1 MSEIFLQKFYD
12 NVKDPSW
19 PQLIETYSDF
29 VKLPD
34 SIKNECYQQHG
45 LESTLNQIEDSDYW
59 LASHRSRVVVYRHHS
74 LVFIPVPKC
83 GFIYYH
89 DLFTRMGWE
98 QITLDKVNF
107 DQHIVFTAIMNPT
120 DRYLK
125 GLTEWFWK
133 RIRFDNF
140 DNLEQ
145 QELFFNIASDILI
158 TDIHT
163 MPYTV
168 EYQGIINKIHWIPSD
183 NLSDNEVKQSM
194 MHLFKKHNYNIQ
206 LPLDEP
212 RLHQSNPKKL
222 KLYQALKNV
231 HIRKKQKTFEL
242 LYVFLAE
249 DLKFYRQLVNKFDPT
264 WSDNI

>member
-89 DLFTRMGWE
+89 DLF
-98 QITLDKVNF
+98 I
-107 DQHIVFTAIMNPT
+107 
-120 DRYLK
+120 
-125 GLTEWFWK
+125 
-133 RIRFDNF
+133 
-140 DNLEQ
+140 
-145 QELFFNIASDILI
+145 
-158 TDIHT
+158 
-163 MPYTV
+163 
-168 EYQGIINKIHWIPSD
+168 
-183 NLSDNEVKQSM
+183 
-194 MHLFKKHNYNIQ
+194 
-206 LPLDEP
+206 
-212 RLHQSNPKKL
+212 
-222 KLYQALKNV
+222 
-231 HIRKKQKTFEL
+231 
-242 LYVFLAE
+242 
-249 DLKFYRQLVNKFDPT
+249 
-264 WSDNI
+264 